1 MASLLS
7 GSGGVHFSQASLVED
22 TLHACTMPNTRHQ
35 EMMERVAAIEKKLS
49 MIQSELIGPNS
60 VLLAAYLQN
69 PFSPEAVY
77 FKSQCDRI
85 MVLRRNLEF
94 SSRCYLDQQ
103 QMIASIVKEKA
114 KLVKT
119 ELQGA
124 QIGGGD
130 AKKSDEG
137 IASDQMPAY
146 LGNAPPVT
154 TATQMA
160 TLVETLNSNALM
172 TASNPQ
178 SLSLCFF

>member
-1 MASLLS
+1 MESLLS
-7 GSGGVHFSQASLVED
+7 GSDGVHFPQASLAED

-130 AKKSDEG
+130 AFGTMVGQKDNKVA
-137 IASDQMPAY
+137 I
-146 LGNAPPVT
+146 LAPIR
-154 TATQMA
+154 
-160 TLVETLNSNALM
+160 NALRSAK
-172 TASNPQ
+172 TLEELPESVWDYICVYCCKTS
-178 SLSLCFF
+178 SL